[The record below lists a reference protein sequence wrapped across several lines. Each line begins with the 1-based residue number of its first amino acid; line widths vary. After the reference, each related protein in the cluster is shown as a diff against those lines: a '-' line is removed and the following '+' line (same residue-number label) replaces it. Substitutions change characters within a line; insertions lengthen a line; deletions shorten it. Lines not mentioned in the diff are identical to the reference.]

1 MFKEIGIFV
10 KENSAESTNNSA
22 LDSMISCILSCES
35 NLCIDESSNYKNER
49 VQALSHKDLVEK
61 VDLIIVFGGDGTLL
75 NSARQYLD
83 SQIPSFSSRNGNRIT
98 YIDLFCGGGGLS
110 LGVHHAL
117 HKFGFDAKLLLAAD
131 TDKKALRLIKHTMI
145 FKKFPNDSIIG
156 EEFEDKHSSSKY
168 KWSVDPIDGTR
179 AFVIGAPTW
188 SNLISLSFKNK
199 SFLGLANFP
208 ELNKYYINDKKKSYV
223 YKERKKFILKSSNN
237 NNLKTIKIIGNFHGT
252 LSYEKQR
259 KVIKK
264 FGWSFRLAGFD
275 ALNYC
280 LLAEGKVDAVIEA
293 NLKPY
298 DILPLIP
305 IIKNSGAIVSNW
317 KNDPAE
323 NGGNILATSNRKLHN
338 KILKLLKPF
347 TKK

>member
-1 MFKEIGIFV
+1 MDYNKPFNFLKNLPPKLNLLYKKKSKSSLVVSNKSKSKKDFDPV
-10 KENSAESTNNSA
+10 TNFDKA
-22 LDSMISCILSCES
+22 F
-35 NLCIDESSNYKNER
+35 
-49 VQALSHKDLVEK
+49 EK
-61 VDLIIVFGGDGTLL
+61 YIRSLI
-75 NSARQYLD
+75 N
-83 SQIPSFSSRNGNRIT
+83 
-98 YIDLFCGGGGLS
+98 
-110 LGVHHAL
+110 
-117 HKFGFDAKLLLAAD
+117 
-131 TDKKALRLIKHTMI
+131 
-145 FKKFPNDSIIG
+145 KKFPKDSIIG
-156 EEFEDKHSSSKY
+156 EEFEDKFSFNDY
-168 KWSVDPIDGTR
+168 KWSIDPIDGTR

-188 SNLISLSFKNK
+188 SNLISLSFKER
-199 SFLGLANFP
+199 SLVGLANFP
-208 ELNKYYINDKKKSYV
+208 ELNKYYINDKKKTYLF
-223 YKERKKFILKSSNN
+223 KDRKKIILKSSNN
-237 NNLKTIKIIGNFHGT
+237 HNLKTIKIIGNFHGT

-259 KVIKK
+259 EVIKK

-317 KNDPAE
+317 KNEPAE

>member
-1 MFKEIGIFV
+1 MDYIKPFNFLKNLPTKLNLFYKKKSKSGLVVSNKSKSKKDFDPV
-10 KENSAESTNNSA
+10 TNFDKA
-22 LDSMISCILSCES
+22 F
-35 NLCIDESSNYKNER
+35 
-49 VQALSHKDLVEK
+49 EK
-61 VDLIIVFGGDGTLL
+61 YIRSLI
-75 NSARQYLD
+75 N
-83 SQIPSFSSRNGNRIT
+83 
-98 YIDLFCGGGGLS
+98 
-110 LGVHHAL
+110 
-117 HKFGFDAKLLLAAD
+117 
-131 TDKKALRLIKHTMI
+131 
-145 FKKFPNDSIIG
+145 KKFPKDSITG
-156 EEFEDKHSSSKY
+156 EEFEDKFSFNDY
-168 KWSVDPIDGTR
+168 KWSIDPIDGTR

-188 SNLISLSFKNK
+188 SNLISLSFKEK
-199 SFLGLANFP
+199 SLIGLANFP
-208 ELNKYYINDKKKSYV
+208 ELNKYYINDKKRSYLF
-223 YKERKKFILKSSNN
+223 KDRKRSILRSSNN

-305 IIKNSGAIVSNW
+305 IIKNSGAIVTNW
-317 KNDPAE
+317 RNEPAE
-323 NGGNILATSNRKLHN
+323 EGGNILATSNRMLHN

-347 TKK
+347 AKK

>member
-1 MFKEIGIFV
+1 MDYIKPFNFLK
-10 KENSAESTNNSA
+10 
-22 LDSMISCILSCES
+22 
-35 NLCIDESSNYKNER
+35 NLPK
-49 VQALSHKDLVEK
+49 K
-61 VDLIIVFGGDGTLL
+61 L
-75 NSARQYLD
+75 NSFYKKK
-83 SQIPSFSSRNGNRIT
+83 SRTGIVVNNKSKSKKDFDPVT
-98 YIDLFCGGGGLS
+98 NID
-110 LGVHHAL
+110 
-117 HKFGFDAKLLLAAD
+117 
-131 TDKKALRLIKHTMI
+131 KALEKYIRLLIN
-145 FKKFPNDSIIG
+145 KKFPKDSIIG
-156 EEFEDKHSSSKY
+156 EEFEDKYSSNNY
-168 KWSVDPIDGTR
+168 TWSIDPIDGTR

-188 SNLISLSFKNK
+188 SNLISLSYEEK
-199 SFLGLANFP
+199 SLLGLANFP
-208 ELNKYYINDKKKSYV
+208 ELKKYYINDKKKTYLF
-223 YKERKKFILKSSNN
+223 KDRKKFILKSSNN

-305 IIKNSGAIVSNW
+305 IIKNAGAIVTNW
-317 KNDPAE
+317 RNEPAE
-323 NGGNILATSNRKLHN
+323 NGGNILATSNRVLHN

-347 TKK
+347 AKN

>member
-1 MFKEIGIFV
+1 MNYNKSFNFLK
-10 KENSAESTNNSA
+10 
-22 LDSMISCILSCES
+22 
-35 NLCIDESSNYKNER
+35 NLPLK
-49 VQALSHKDLVEK
+49 
-61 VDLIIVFGGDGTLL
+61 L
-75 NSARQYLD
+75 NSFYKKKSNSGIKVNNKSKSKKDFDPVTNFDKA
-83 SQIPSFSSRNGNRIT
+83 FEK
-98 YIDLFCGGGGLS
+98 YIRS
-110 LGVHHAL
+110 
-117 HKFGFDAKLLLAAD
+117 
-131 TDKKALRLIKHTMI
+131 II
-145 FKKFPNDSIIG
+145 NKKFPKDAIIG
-156 EEFEDKHSSSKY
+156 EEFSDKFSDNNY

-188 SNLISLSFKNK
+188 SNLISLSFEEK
-199 SFLGLANFP
+199 SLIGLANFP
-208 ELNKYYINDKKKSYV
+208 ELSKFYINDKKRSYLFNNN
-223 YKERKKFILKSSNN
+223 KKTVLKSSNN

-305 IIKNSGAIVSNW
+305 IIKNAGAIVTNW
-317 KNDPAE
+317 KNEPAE
-323 NGGNILATSNRKLHN
+323 NGGNILATSNKTLHN

>member
-1 MFKEIGIFV
+1 MDYNKPFNFLKNLPPKLNLFYKKKSKLGLVVSNKSKSKKDFDPV
-10 KENSAESTNNSA
+10 TNFDKA
-22 LDSMISCILSCES
+22 F
-35 NLCIDESSNYKNER
+35 
-49 VQALSHKDLVEK
+49 EK
-61 VDLIIVFGGDGTLL
+61 YIRSLI
-75 NSARQYLD
+75 N
-83 SQIPSFSSRNGNRIT
+83 
-98 YIDLFCGGGGLS
+98 
-110 LGVHHAL
+110 
-117 HKFGFDAKLLLAAD
+117 
-131 TDKKALRLIKHTMI
+131 
-145 FKKFPNDSIIG
+145 KKFPKDSIIG
-156 EEFEDKHSSSKY
+156 EEFADKSSFNDY
-168 KWSVDPIDGTR
+168 TWSIDPIDGTR

-188 SNLISLSFKNK
+188 SNLISLSFKDR
-199 SFLGLANFP
+199 SLVGLANFP
-208 ELNKYYINDKKKSYV
+208 ELNKYYINDKKKSYLFRD
-223 YKERKKFILKSSNN
+223 RKKSILRSSNN

-305 IIKNSGAIVSNW
+305 IIKNSGAIVTNW
-317 KNDPAE
+317 RNEPAE
-323 NGGNILATSNRKLHN
+323 NGGNILATSNRVLHN

-347 TKK
+347 AKK

>member
-1 MFKEIGIFV
+1 MDYIKPFNFLKNLPPKLNLFYKKKLKSGLVISNKSKSKKDFDPV
-10 KENSAESTNNSA
+10 TNFDKAFEKYIRA
-22 LDSMISCILSCES
+22 LI
-35 NLCIDESSNYKNER
+35 N
-49 VQALSHKDLVEK
+49 
-61 VDLIIVFGGDGTLL
+61 
-75 NSARQYLD
+75 
-83 SQIPSFSSRNGNRIT
+83 
-98 YIDLFCGGGGLS
+98 
-110 LGVHHAL
+110 
-117 HKFGFDAKLLLAAD
+117 
-131 TDKKALRLIKHTMI
+131 
-145 FKKFPNDSIIG
+145 KKFPKDSIIG
-156 EEFEDKHSSSKY
+156 EEFEDKLSFNDY
-168 KWSVDPIDGTR
+168 KWSIDPIDGTR

-188 SNLISLSFKNK
+188 SNLISLSFKEK
-199 SFLGLANFP
+199 SLVGLANFP
-208 ELNKYYINDKKKSYV
+208 ELNKYYISDKKKSYL
-223 YKERKKFILKSSNN
+223 YKDRKKIVLRSSNN

-305 IIKNSGAIVSNW
+305 IIKNSGAIVTNW
-317 KNDPAE
+317 RNEPAE
-323 NGGNILATSNRKLHN
+323 NGGNILATSNSKLHK

-347 TKK
+347 AKK

>member
-1 MFKEIGIFV
+1 MNYNKQFNFLKNLPV
-10 KENSAESTNNSA
+10 K
-22 LDSMISCILSCES
+22 
-35 NLCIDESSNYKNER
+35 
-49 VQALSHKDLVEK
+49 
-61 VDLIIVFGGDGTLL
+61 L
-75 NSARQYLD
+75 NSFYVKKSRAGVIVNNKSKSKKDFDPVTNFDKAFEKYIRTLINQK
-83 SQIPSFSSRNGNRIT
+83 FS
-98 YIDLFCGGGGLS
+98 
-110 LGVHHAL
+110 
-117 HKFGFDAKLLLAAD
+117 K
-131 TDKKALRLIKHTMI
+131 
-145 FKKFPNDSIIG
+145 DSIIG
-156 EEFEDKHSSSKY
+156 EELEDKFCLNDY
-168 KWSVDPIDGTR
+168 KWSIDPIDGTR

-188 SNLISLSFKNK
+188 SNLISLSYKKK

-208 ELNKYYINDKKKSYV
+208 ELNKYYINDKKKSYL
-223 YKERKKFILKSSNN
+223 YKNKKKLILKSSNN
-237 NNLKTIKIIGNFHGT
+237 YNLKTIKIIGNFHGT

-259 KVIKK
+259 RVIKK

-317 KNDPAE
+317 KNEPAE
-323 NGGNILATSNRKLHN
+323 NGGNILATSNKKLHS

>member
-1 MFKEIGIFV
+1 MDYNKPFNFLKNLPPKLNLFYKKKSKSGVIVNNKSKNKKDFDPV
-10 KENSAESTNNSA
+10 TNFDKA
-22 LDSMISCILSCES
+22 F
-35 NLCIDESSNYKNER
+35 
-49 VQALSHKDLVEK
+49 EK
-61 VDLIIVFGGDGTLL
+61 YIRLLI
-75 NSARQYLD
+75 N
-83 SQIPSFSSRNGNRIT
+83 
-98 YIDLFCGGGGLS
+98 
-110 LGVHHAL
+110 
-117 HKFGFDAKLLLAAD
+117 
-131 TDKKALRLIKHTMI
+131 
-145 FKKFPNDSIIG
+145 KKFPNDSITG
-156 EEFEDKHSSSKY
+156 EEFEDKFSSNDY
-168 KWSVDPIDGTR
+168 KWSIDPIDGTR

-188 SNLISLSFKNK
+188 SNLISLSFEGK
-199 SFLGLANFP
+199 SLIGLANFP
-208 ELNKYYINDKKKSYV
+208 ELHKYYINEKKKSYLF
-223 YKERKKFILKSSNN
+223 KDKKKIILKSSNN

-252 LSYEKQR
+252 LSYEKQH

-317 KNDPAE
+317 KNEPAE
-323 NGGNILATSNRKLHN
+323 NGGNILATSNKVLHN

-347 TKK
+347 AKK

>member
-1 MFKEIGIFV
+1 MDYNKPFNFLKNLPPKLNLFY
-10 KENSAESTNNSA
+10 KKKSKSA
-22 LDSMISCILSCES
+22 LVVS
-35 NLCIDESSNYKNER
+35 NKSKSK
-49 VQALSHKDLVEK
+49 KDFDPVTNFDKAFEK
-61 VDLIIVFGGDGTLL
+61 YIRLLI
-75 NSARQYLD
+75 N
-83 SQIPSFSSRNGNRIT
+83 
-98 YIDLFCGGGGLS
+98 
-110 LGVHHAL
+110 
-117 HKFGFDAKLLLAAD
+117 
-131 TDKKALRLIKHTMI
+131 
-145 FKKFPNDSIIG
+145 KKFPKDSIIG
-156 EEFEDKHSSSKY
+156 EEFEDKFSSNNY
-168 KWSVDPIDGTR
+168 KWSIDPIDGTR

-188 SNLISLSFKNK
+188 SNLISLSFKEK
-199 SFLGLANFP
+199 SLVGLANFP
-208 ELNKYYINDKKKSYV
+208 ELNKYYINDKKKSYLF
-223 YKERKKFILKSSNN
+223 KDRKKIILRSSNN

-305 IIKNSGAIVSNW
+305 IIKNSGAIVTNW
-317 KNDPAE
+317 RNEPAE
-323 NGGNILATSNRKLHN
+323 EGGNILATSNKVLHN

-347 TKK
+347 GKN